1 MILKKSPAPEL
12 PGRPRVKLVA
22 AMPPVPIAISPPVTS
37 AVPAGPAWDEAFL
50 RVESYLRAHHLESRV
65 LLNQLATD
73 IIREARERALEIP
86 GEAPVSVAMQVTH
99 ARIGVWFARA
109 GNAGDWSEE
118 RVRVRG
124 RLALVLAE
132 LPGHRA
138 DYFLAAGPLP
148 PGLAAALAGGLL
160 QPGPKLR
167 FSNMPPAPLAFGFDD
182 PGDPY
187 ARKPGGWGPGMLAA
201 AGWLSL
207 AGLYGVLW
215 AAAH

>member
-1 MILKKSPAPEL
+1 MPLSPAE
-12 PGRPRVKLVA
+12 
-22 AMPPVPIAISPPVTS
+22 ISPPVT
-37 AVPAGPAWDEAFL
+37 PAHPCPKWDEAFL

-73 IIREARERALEIP
+73 IIREAREHALAMP
-86 GEAPVSVAMQVTH
+86 GEAPVTVAMQVTH
-99 ARIGVWFARA
+99 TRIGAWFARA
-109 GNAGDWSEE
+109 GSTGDWSEE

-138 DYFLAAGPLP
+138 DYFLTGEPLP
-148 PGLAAALAGGLL
+148 PGLSAALTSGQL
-160 QPGPKLR
+160 QAGPKLR

-182 PGDPY
+182 PDDPNS
-187 ARKPGGWGPGMLAA
+187 RNRGGGWPGVRAA
-201 AGWLSL
+201 AGWLL
-207 AGLYGVLW
+207 IAGFFGVVW